1 MDLEKLQK
9 YIKIAKDAVK
19 DESEPYKTEGY
30 KIILEKLLSDS
41 SESKPSSDNLE
52 KNIQNVDPEQ
62 ITIDRK
68 KGIEELAKH
77 CNISVNQLEDIMTI
91 NNKNEIEI
99 IAPIQGNDSKK
110 HIIVT
115 LCISVANEF
124 IQNEEW
130 VESTKIAEALRSI
143 GTKDI
148 SNLSMTLKRYPLLI
162 RTRGSRGQKK
172 QYRLTTNAGRAKAF
186 EIIKK
191 ISEGETI
198 DV

>member
-30 KIILEKLLSDS
+30 KIILEKLLNDS
-41 SESKPSSDNLE
+41 SEIKQLPDDFK
-52 KNIQNVDPEQ
+52 KNIQNKDLDQ
-62 ITIDRK
+62 TISDRK

-77 CNISVNQLEDIMTI
+77 CNISVNQLEDVITI

-115 LCISVANEF
+115 LCILVATEF
-124 IQNEEW
+124 IKNEEW

-148 SNLSMTLKRYPLLI
+148 SNLSLTLKRYPLLT

-172 QYRLTTNAGRAKAF
+172 QYRLTTNDGRTKAF
-186 EIIKK
+186 EIIEK
-191 ISEGETI
+191 IAKGEMI